1 MVQRIL
7 EPAEI
12 ESIDHIAI
20 ARVRLPDR
28 DEIFSARAQRLRQQA
43 ASNPLGP
50 YLMLMAAIADA
61 QHAVA
66 RTLSLPPVSAETI
79 ERAGAHCMP
88 LLPAQ
93 DAGVPIAAP
102 ALFQRLTE
110 SATTLA
116 PELAAPL
123 ARLRD
128 MSHDAMA
135 AQVQALLGWRDATVD
150 PATAPLLM
158 AALQLDRTVTASQ
171 LREQDVPVLDVH
183 TVCPLC
189 GIPPVASIVRI
200 GGRYQ
205 GLRYLHCG
213 LCATEWHMVRVKC
226 SHCESTEGISYY
238 AVEGHGEALK
248 AETCD
253 QCHHYRKIGY
263 MEKDPMVEPLADDLA
278 SLALDVLMAEAGYG
292 RANGNPLLWLADE
305 PEQAS
310 EREDGGEGNEGGEG
324 GGGRR

>member
-28 DEIFSARAQRLRQQA
+28 AEVFSARAQRLRQLA
-43 ASNPLGP
+43 ASNPIGP
-50 YLMLMAAIADA
+50 YLELMATVADA

-66 RTLSLPPVSAETI
+66 RTLQIPPLPADAI
-79 ERAGAHCMP
+79 ERAGEHCMP

-93 DAGVPIAAP
+93 DAGAPLGAAALFTHLADTAP
-102 ALFQRLTE
+102 A
-110 SATTLA
+110 
-116 PELAAPL
+116 LAAPL
-123 ARLRD
+123 ATLRA
-128 MSHDAMA
+128 MSPDALA
-135 AQVQALLGWRDATVD
+135 TQLQALLGLHDAAPVD
-150 PATAPLLM
+150 TTIAPLLM
-158 AALQLDRTVTASQ
+158 AALQLDRTVLASQ
-171 LREQDVPVLDVH
+171 LREQDIPVLDVH
-183 TVCPLC
+183 TVCPVC
-189 GIPPVASIVRI
+189 GTPPVASIVRI

-226 SHCESTEGISYY
+226 SHCETTEGISYY

-253 QCHHYRKIGY
+253 QCHHYRKIAY

-278 SLALDVLMAEAGYG
+278 SLALDVMMGEAGYG

-305 PEQAS
+305 DDPDDEHGDVEVA
-310 EREDGGEGNEGGEG
+310 D
-324 GGGRR
+324 GGRR